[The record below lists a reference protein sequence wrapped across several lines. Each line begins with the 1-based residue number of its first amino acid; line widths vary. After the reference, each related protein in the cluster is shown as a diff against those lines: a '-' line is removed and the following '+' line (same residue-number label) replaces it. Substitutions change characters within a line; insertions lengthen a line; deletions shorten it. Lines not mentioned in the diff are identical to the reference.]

1 MCKSKL
7 SHNCAPIS
15 AALTLSLIL
24 CSFLLSGCS
33 DPYATKLPNNS
44 KLTAGE
50 VEKISAKLEPAD
62 IEVFGRWAERQRRG
76 NSFGGEG
83 TAPTVKIALLNQ
95 AEFDAREKSELALA
109 SAQKADAERIAK
121 EKERDARDKQAQL
134 DQIATRRSEVDAEIR
149 KQFEAHALGYEIRPL
164 TNSYGEIV
172 GKQFVFKLK
181 LANKSLKNLV
191 GAAGWVTVKD
201 VFGADLGSYPMR
213 IEPTMKPGQ
222 TIDFFVVMDYDYTNP
237 KHYAITQTAS
247 VRIHWFFESV
257 AFQDGTNIDY
267 RTIASENGRV
277 APTKAHPQKGVVL

>member
-1 MCKSKL
+1 ML
-7 SHNCAPIS
+7 
-15 AALTLSLIL
+15 
-24 CSFLLSGCS
+24 FLPGCS
-33 DPYATKLPNNS
+33 DPYAARLPVNS
-44 KLTAGE
+44 KLTMGE

-62 IEVFGRWAERQRRG
+62 QDVFRRWAERQTRG
-76 NSFGGEG
+76 GSFGGEG

-95 AEFDAREKSELALA
+95 AEFDARMKIELAA
-109 SAQKADAERIAK
+109 ANAQKAEADRIARER
-121 EKERDARDKQAQL
+121 EKEARDKQAQL
-134 DQIATRRSEVDAEIR
+134 AQIATRRAEVDAEIR
-149 KQFEAHALGYEIRPL
+149 KQFDAHAIGYELRPL

-191 GAAGWVTVKD
+191 GAAGWVSVTD

-213 IEPTMKPGQ
+213 IEPKMKPGQ
-222 TIDFFVVMDYDYTNP
+222 SIDYFAVMDYDYSNP

-247 VRIHWFFESV
+247 LRIHWFFESV

-277 APTKAHPQKGVVL
+277 VPTKPQPQKGVVM